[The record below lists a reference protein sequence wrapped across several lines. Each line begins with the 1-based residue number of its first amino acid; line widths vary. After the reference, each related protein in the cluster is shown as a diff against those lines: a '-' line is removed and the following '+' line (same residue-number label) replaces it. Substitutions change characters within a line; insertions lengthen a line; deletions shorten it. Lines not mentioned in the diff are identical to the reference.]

1 MSDQYQPQKG
11 NEELWKML
19 FAAGDPKLQKM
30 QSFHMKLPTK
40 PRCRLCLAPFN
51 GVGGWIMRLKGKSR
65 NNRNP
70 NFCNACDK
78 FLETYPG
85 GADIELSILFVD
97 IRRSTEYTETH
108 DPATVSQRINIF
120 LNEAINTIT
129 DNDGFINA
137 FYGDC
142 VVAAWPPGFSGK
154 DHAIKAL
161 ATARQLVAK
170 DMRDS
175 SGEAIPIGVGVH
187 TGPVYISTVSA
198 LQGTF
203 RDISIFGNNVNLT
216 ARLASQAKPM
226 QALSSR
232 ETIVAAGE
240 KPEAY
245 SFESVELKGFSE
257 PVDVY
262 SISA

>member
-1 MSDQYQPQKG
+1 MTDEYQPQKG
-11 NEELWKML
+11 NEDLWKML

-30 QSFHMKLPTK
+30 QSLHLKLPTK
-40 PRCRLCLAPFN
+40 PRCRLCKAPFK
-51 GVGGWIMRLKGKSR
+51 GLGGWIMRLKGKSR

-78 FLETYPG
+78 FLQAFPG

-97 IRRSTEYTETH
+97 IRRSTEYTENH
-108 DPATVSQRINIF
+108 DPAAVSQRINIF

-129 DNDGFINA
+129 ENDGFINA

-154 DHAIKAL
+154 EHAAKAL
-161 ATARQLVAK
+161 TTARELVTK
-170 DMRDS
+170 EMLDS
-175 SGEAIPIGVGVH
+175 SGESIPVGVGVH

-203 RDISIFGNNVNLT
+203 RDISIFGNNVNLA
-216 ARLASQAKPM
+216 ARLASEAKPM
-226 QALSSR
+226 QALSTR
-232 ETIVAAGE
+232 ESIIAAGE
-240 KPEAY
+240 KPETY
-245 SFESVELKGFSE
+245 QFETLELKGFSE
-257 PVDVY
+257 PVDAY
-262 SISA
+262 SIAQ